1 MTDEETMVQNRGLGK
16 LLLLV
21 GDQTR
26 PKPPPPLGAQGAC
39 PALCVQPH
47 PLPSP
52 PAWSHSNPLQTCLCP
67 VTFFSIF
74 SQSELPLTDR
84 EMEILNKTT
93 GMLQSTEL
101 LPDSTDEEVA
111 PPKPPLPGIRVVDN
125 R

>member
-1 MTDEETMVQNRGLGK
+1 MLSG
-16 LLLLV
+16 
-21 GDQTR
+21 
-26 PKPPPPLGAQGAC
+26 
-39 PALCVQPH
+39 
-47 PLPSP
+47 PSLWP
-52 PAWSHSNPLQTCLCP
+52 SVTPSSLQL
-67 VTFFSIF
+67 S

-93 GMLQSTEL
+93 GLSQSAEG